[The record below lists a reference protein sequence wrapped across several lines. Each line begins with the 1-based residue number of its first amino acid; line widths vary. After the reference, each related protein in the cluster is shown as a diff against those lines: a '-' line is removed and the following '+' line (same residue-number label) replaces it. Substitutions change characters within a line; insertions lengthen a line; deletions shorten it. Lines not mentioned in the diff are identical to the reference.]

1 MDRATKSLGQHWLT
15 DRPSLEHIA
24 NSAGI
29 GPYDTVLEVGPG
41 PGGLTELL
49 AFLAKKVIAVEL
61 DPRLAARL
69 PGRVPADNLEIIRA
83 DILKY
88 DLTKLPKNYKVVA
101 NIPYYLTGHLMRLLV
116 STPNPPASMT
126 LLVQKEVAQ
135 RIAAKPGSMSILS
148 VSVQLYFEPELG
160 RIIPAKLF
168 SPPPK
173 VDSQVIMLKRRKTTL
188 FKKLDQKKFF
198 QVVKAGFANPRKK
211 LRSSLAA
218 GLSLSREEADRI
230 LMGAGVNGDL
240 RPEKLSL
247 QQWYDIYFEF
257 MLKKDLRTLLR

>member
-1 MDRATKSLGQHWLT
+1 MERAKKSLGQHWLT
-15 DRPSLEHIA
+15 DRPTLEYIA
-24 NSAGI
+24 KAAGI

-49 AFLAKKVIAVEL
+49 TFLAKKVIAVEL

-69 PGRVPADNLEIIRA
+69 PGRVPADNLEVVKG

-88 DLTKLPKNYKVVA
+88 DLSKLPKNYKVVA
-101 NIPYYLTGHLMRLLV
+101 NIPYYLTGHLLRLLV
-116 STPNPPASMT
+116 SSQNPPTSMT

-135 RIAAKPGSMSILS
+135 RIAAKPGNMSILS
-148 VSVQLYFEPELG
+148 VSVQLYFEPEPG
-160 RIIPAKLF
+160 KVIPARLF

-173 VDSQVIMLKRRKTTL
+173 VDSQVIILRRRKTAL

-218 GLSLSREEADRI
+218 GLNLSRDEADR
-230 LMGAGVNGDL
+230 LLAEAGVNGDL

-247 QQWYDIYFEF
+247 RQWYDIYFEF
-257 MLKKDLRTLLR
+257 MLKKDLRSLLR